1 MAQHKRSGKRVDD
14 LNLLTQTARGTPM
27 GDLLRTF
34 WQPVAP
40 SDQIAAGKAKTIR
53 VFCED
58 LTLYRGA
65 SGQPYL
71 VAGRCAHRCT
81 RLASGWVEGEEIR
94 CMYHGWKYDGTG
106 QCTEMPAEKDT
117 LAATV
122 KITSFPVREYCG
134 LVFAYLGDGPIPAF
148 DLPRKDV
155 FEQPGRLLF
164 NREQVWP
171 ASWFQQCE
179 NSLDASHVSFVHQKG
194 RVGIFGEAV
203 TPAVPELEY
212 FETDAGIRQ
221 IATRAAD
228 NVRVSDW
235 TFPNNN
241 HILVPGHSKKHPWMD
256 ISVWLVAI
264 DDDHTLRFHIYSMPS
279 MGAEEDKKTAE
290 HFHRHLDYNPSDHH
304 SELFDQ
310 QIYPEEMALELVNA
324 QDYVAAVG
332 QGSVVDRSQERLTS
346 SDLGIALLR
355 RIFWR
360 EMEAMRSGKPIKQW
374 VRLNETIE
382 LQSTE
387 RLDAVRV

>member
-1 MAQHKRSGKRVDD
+1 
-14 LNLLTQTARGTPM
+14 
-27 GDLLRTF
+27 
-34 WQPVAP
+34 
-40 SDQIAAGKAKTIR
+40 

-58 LTLYRGA
+58 LTLYRGD

-81 RLASGWVEGEEIR
+81 RLATGWVEGEEIR

-122 KITSFPVREYCG
+122 KITSYPVHEYCG

-155 FEQPGRLLF
+155 FEQSGRLLF
-164 NREQVWP
+164 TREQIWP
-171 ASWFQQCE
+171 ASWLQQVE

-241 HILVPGHSKKHPWMD
+241 HILVPGISMKHPWMD
-256 ISVWLVAI
+256 ISIWLVAI
-264 DDDHTLRFHIYSMPS
+264 DDDRTARFQLYSMPS
-279 MGAEEDKKTAE
+279 MGAEADKKTTE
-290 HFHRHLDYNPSDHH
+290 HFHRHMGYNPSDHH

-310 QIYPEEMALELVNA
+310 GNYPAEMALELVNA
-324 QDYVAAVG
+324 QDYVAVVG
-332 QGSVVDRSQERLTS
+332 QGSVVNRSQERLTS
-346 SDLGIALLR
+346 SDSGIALLR

-360 EMEAMRSGKPIKQW
+360 EMEAMRLGKPIKQW
-374 VRLNETIE
+374 VRLHETIE